1 MPEQN
6 YYCFDYS
13 VIDPWGKRTCIGHL
27 STDLHVSETSTIVDL
42 LTPTSTSEKS
52 DAHFQIL

>member
-13 VIDPWGKRTCIGHL
+13 VIDRWGKRTCIGHL
-27 STDLHVSETSTIVDL
+27 CQNFPLPCHDTDLHASETSTIVDL
-42 LTPTSTSEKS
+42 LKAYP
-52 DAHFQIL
+52 D